1 MLVKSRLYLNFKF
14 SYSPVPPPLHLH
26 FWISGLE
33 KVSLCSK
40 MLHNFHQFKESL
52 NRTIKKFHILRIFL
66 RFYNLFGHRISTLEK
81 QPRTSVF
88 FTSILFLYKIEFYF
102 YNLSSTKQLPHGVNL
117 CGRSLHKS
125 FSPESNSSYNLQ
137 DIFDRTSDYQKL
149 PYVKL
154 HKRNKSLFRIIASEV
169 LNDYMITGCIM

>member
-88 FTSILFLYKIEFYF
+88 FTSILFFCTR
-102 YNLSSTKQLPHGVNL
+102 LSFISTTYPAPNNCPMALIYAVGLFTNH
-117 CGRSLHKS
+117 SLLKATLRTTCRIYSTGLRTTKS
-125 FSPESNSSYNLQ
+125 FRMSNYIKEINLY
-137 DIFDRTSDYQKL
+137 SELL
-149 PYVKL
+149 PLK
-154 HKRNKSLFRIIASEV
+154 FW
-169 LNDYMITGCIM
+169 TTTW